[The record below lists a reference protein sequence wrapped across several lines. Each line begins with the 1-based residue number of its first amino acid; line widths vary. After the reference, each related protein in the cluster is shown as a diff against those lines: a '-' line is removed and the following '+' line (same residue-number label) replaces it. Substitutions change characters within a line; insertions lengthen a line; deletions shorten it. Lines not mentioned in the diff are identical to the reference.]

1 VTSEHQTSLPGPA
14 ADIRNRAASWLVRRR
29 DHEDWTAEDQV
40 ELDAWLAEFPA
51 NKIAFLRVDA
61 AWKRADRLGA
71 LRTPLPKHKWLAPV
85 LKFVSTGAAAALVL
99 GGVYL
104 TMPRE
109 APPPGELYVTG
120 VGGRETLTLR
130 DGSKIELNT
139 NTALRV
145 GGKGTQ
151 RTVWLEKG
159 EAFFQIVHNEAHPF
173 VVFAGTHRIT
183 DLGTKFLVR
192 RENQMLR
199 VSLLE
204 GKAQFDSKNSRGS
217 QQATLNPGDV
227 LVATAKS
234 LSVTER
240 PSQELT
246 DELSWRSGLLVF
258 RHASLVQAAAEYNR
272 YNIKKIVITDPKIA
286 ELNING
292 ALPANDP
299 HALTRSAQRLFNLR
313 IEERPGE
320 IIITH

>member
-1 VTSEHQTSLPGPA
+1 MTSEDQASQPGPA
-14 ADIRNRAASWLVRRR
+14 TEVRNRAASWLVRKR

-40 ELDAWLAEFPA
+40 DLDNWLAESPA

-71 LRTPLPKHKWLAPV
+71 LRTPLPTHKWLAPI

-104 TMPRE
+104 AMSRD
-109 APPPGELYVTG
+109 AQPPGELYVTG

-130 DGSKIELNT
+130 DGSRIEVNT

-145 GGKGTQ
+145 GGKDAQ
-151 RTVWLEKG
+151 RTVWLERG
-159 EAFFQIVHNEAHPF
+159 EAYFQIVHNEAHPF
-173 VVFAGTHRIT
+173 VVFAGNHRIT

-192 RENQMLR
+192 REDQTLR
-199 VSLLE
+199 VFLLE

-246 DELSWRSGLLVF
+246 DKLSWRTGLLIF
-258 RHASLVQAAAEYNR
+258 RHAPLAQAAAEYNR
-272 YNIKKIVITDPKIA
+272 YNIKKIVINDPKIA
-286 ELNING
+286 QLNING

-299 HALTRSAQRLFNLR
+299 HALTRSVERLFDLR
-313 IEERPGE
+313 IEERPNE
-320 IIITH
+320 IIITR